1 MEHTLSEYKQQS
13 RIKVGEELAN
23 KCMKDS
29 TKDPNVPENSTKE
42 DLQAGVKA
50 SRKINVEA
58 VEMNSED
65 SQEHRKEGSTTDLNV
80 EDSTKDLDQSSGEN
94 STKDSLDGDSTKDL
108 QSATN
113 KSQTP

>member
-1 MEHTLSEYKQQS
+1 MHEY
-13 RIKVGEELAN
+13 
-23 KCMKDS
+23 S
-29 TKDPNVPENSTKE
+29 TIE
-42 DLQAGVKA
+42 DLQAGVKV

-65 SQEHRKEGSTTDLNV
+65 SQEHREEGSTTDLNV

-94 STKDSLDGDSTKDL
+94 STKDSLDRDSTKDL